1 MSIFCSKEK
10 SIERYNI
17 CKACEHFRESLKQC
31 KLCYCF
37 MPVKTRISAMTCP
50 INKWGNPFNSWSK
63 EPREEIK

>member
-17 CKACEHFRESLKQC
+17 CKACEHFRKSLKQC

-63 EPREEIK
+63 EKQND